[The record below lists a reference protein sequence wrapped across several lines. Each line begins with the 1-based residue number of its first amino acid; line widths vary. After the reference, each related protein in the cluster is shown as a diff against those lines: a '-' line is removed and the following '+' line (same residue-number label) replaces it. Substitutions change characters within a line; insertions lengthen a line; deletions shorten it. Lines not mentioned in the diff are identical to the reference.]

1 MKLAVGTG
9 EKEMRGYLKNDIRN
23 LPHIDFVCPAW
34 ELDKLVAPNTVELV
48 FSDHFF
54 EHLTFE
60 RGERVLEVWYSL
72 LQNGGKVLMQLPDM
86 EVFVKHW
93 INGIKN
99 NDEDLF
105 EFATKGFWGWQ
116 RESELGELWDVHK
129 SGYTAKSL
137 ERLVVKKG
145 FVNFVKH
152 KTKVGNLKVSFEK
165 REMQ

>member
-1 MKLAVGTG
+1 MKIAVGTG
-9 EKEMRGYLKNDIRN
+9 ALIMNGYKKNDIRD

-34 ELDKLVAPNTVELV
+34 ELDNFVEPNSVEL
-48 FSDHFF
+48 FYSNHFF

-60 RGERVLEVWYSL
+60 RGEKVLEVWYKL
-72 LQNGGKVLMQLPDM
+72 LRNGGKVSMQLPNM

-93 INGIKN
+93 IDGIKN
-99 NDEDLF
+99 NDDELF
-105 EFATKGFWGWQ
+105 DFATKGFWGWQ

-129 SGYTAKSL
+129 SGYTARSL